1 MWNFLCL
8 HMSVYGMPDLE
19 NKIYFRCFLP
29 NTGRRLA
36 LLFTLKAICSL
47 RKDVA
52 FNTLPYSSLLQE
64 IFTWSGLGLS
74 HFVYLNKC

>member
-29 NTGRRLA
+29 NTGKNLEQ
-36 LLFTLKAICSL
+36 LFTFKARSSM
-47 RKDVA
+47 RTDVA
-52 FNTLPYSSLLQE
+52 FNLSPYSSLLQE
-64 IFTWSGLGLS
+64 TFTWSGLGLS
-74 HFVYLNKC
+74 HFVYLNKY